1 MKVIDEK
8 GKLFGFIN
16 IIDLLVIVIIVLL
29 VAGGYKRAV
38 KTKPEMVTKDKDA
51 LVVVEIPEVR
61 KATVDAIDVGD
72 ELYHYDKGEYFGKI
86 IDKKVENYK
95 EPVESGDGRWILSE
109 VPEKYN
115 VILTVEGSAVE
126 TPNFIK
132 IGGEEIRVGTQF
144 KMKSKK
150 VAFMGTIFEV
160 NVE

>member
-16 IIDLLVIVIIVLL
+16 IIDLLVIVVIVLL
-29 VAGGYKRAV
+29 VVGGYKRAV

-72 ELYHYDKGEYFGKI
+72 ELYHYDKGNYFGKI

-95 EPVESGDGRWILSE
+95 EPAESGDGRWILSE

-115 VILTVEGSAVE
+115 VILTVEGSAIE

-132 IGGEEIRVGTQF
+132 IGGEETRVGAQF